1 MREDS
6 SGKIIFENNKLCCQ
20 FFNNY
25 VDLPYFKDI
34 RPENIEDVSS
44 EFVPLFAQERHAD
57 RVKEIRIPNEKMSF
71 FIISLI
77 EHKTKVEY
85 NIHMQIFRYMVYIW
99 ERYEKQEESKDPG
112 CSKRKGFR
120 YPPIIPIVYY
130 EGRSKWTAARQF
142 ASRIMFGR
150 QFRKFLTDFSYYLV
164 PVHKYENL
172 SLLEHGDGI
181 SLAML
186 FNKLQSKKDVEA
198 FRKLSADKLDNILKD
213 LPEEIVDILAKVLR
227 AFLVQENVSYEET
240 EELVGKVKEK
250 KMAQLFENMEKMDI
264 QAERRK
270 TAEANRKIDEMKEKG
285 IRECVKIGKE
295 LNATFDYV
303 VEKLRN
309 AYNLSKEKA
318 IEKTKL
324 YW

>member
-1 MREDS
+1 MNEKTSPPKGEQEKGILNTMREDS

-20 FFNNY
+20 FLNNY
-25 VDLPYFKDI
+25 VDLPYFGDI
-34 RPENIEDVSS
+34 RPENMEDVSS

-57 RVKEIRIPNEKMSF
+57 RVKEIKIPNEKMSF
-71 FIISLI
+71 FLVSLI

-99 ERYEKQEESKDPG
+99 ERYEKQEE
-112 CSKRKGFR
+112 
-120 YPPIIPIVYY
+120 
-130 EGRSKWTAARQF
+130 
-142 ASRIMFGR
+142 
-150 QFRKFLTDFSYYLV
+150 
-164 PVHKYENL
+164 
-172 SLLEHGDGI
+172 HGDGI

-186 FNKLQSKKDVEA
+186 FNKLQGKKDVEA
-198 FRKLSADKLDNILKD
+198 FRKIPADKVDHILKD
-213 LPEEIVDILAKVLR
+213 LPDEQIDILAKVLR
-227 AFLVQENVSYEET
+227 AFLVQENVPEEET
-240 EELVGKVKEK
+240 EELVGKVKVK

-270 TAEANRKIDEMKEKG
+270 TAEANRKAVEANRKMDEMKEKMKEKG
-285 IRECVKIGKE
+285 IRECVEICRE

-309 AYNLSKEKA
+309 AYSLSDEKA
-318 IEKTKL
+318 REKIKL